1 MKNRVISAEDEALN
15 TLLTAVRN
23 DERKG
28 RAQAV
33 AGRLAAM
40 ATHISRQG
48 LNGIEAAELIRDEAQ
63 RYRDESG
70 ELH

>member
-1 MKNRVISAEDEALN
+1 MKNSVLNAETEALN
-15 TLLTAVRN
+15 ALITAVRN

-33 AGRLAAM
+33 AGRLAAI

-48 LNGIEAAELIRDEAQ
+48 LNGVEAAELIRHEAQ
-63 RYRDESG
+63 RYRDESR